1 MQIVIVSAP
10 WGARTWAGNTSEHTC
25 FLPWESANSQSC
37 WFWPSSP
44 SPARWTHF
52 TADTCQRR
60 APPPT
65 PAAPA
70 PPRQSQQSLARWAGT
85 DQSATLRRGLQPS
98 GKLVGSGKLPLQDS
112 SALICGAHAD
122 GCLTPCLGD
131 TGPTPEHRTSAALEL
146 PSPAHGCGRAVH
158 AGRQGAPTCGREDRA
173 DCTWRPGAPVHLAPR
188 GGDGTPRDWRFG
200 ERRAPASPASCPRA

>member
-1 MQIVIVSAP
+1 MGWEHLRTHLFPALGVSEFSVLLVLAELSVSRQVDP
-10 WGARTWAGNTSEHTC
+10 FYRGH
-25 FLPWESANSQSC
+25 LPEE
-37 WFWPSSP
+37 SSP
-44 SPARWTHF
+44 H
-52 TADTCQRR
+52 
-60 APPPT
+60 PPP
-65 PAAPA
+65 PPPPP

-98 GKLVGSGKLPLQDS
+98 GKLVGSGKLPLQDG

-188 GGDGTPRDWRFG
+188 GGDGPPRDWRFG